1 MSNSWD
7 ELLRMLVRANPQDF
21 VSLVSSGTHYLSDI
35 TQKLI
40 TRTIEADFLC
50 KAVRNNQEVVVH
62 IEFQRAQ
69 DENMGKRM
77 WEYNCI
83 TSFLTRLP
91 VCSSVIYL
99 WKDSNIVEPPYRVT
113 LIDGKVIHILYYDN
127 IFLWEMPPE
136 ILKQKGLEGLL
147 PLLPLTKDANKTRD
161 QVVGD
166 MINGLRAVGKEDLL
180 ALGYIIAGRVYD
192 TEDDQQW
199 LKRRFEMFH
208 GPLEESW
215 PYREIVQ
222 KGYEK
227 GIAQG
232 IEKGIE
238 QGIEQGI
245 EKGIEQGIEQ
255 GELRALRPVLVR
267 MMERRFTE
275 LTHLA
280 QQQAE
285 RITSPILLSSL
296 IDKLFTVQ
304 TSEQAR
310 HMLMEIE
317 QTPDSHL

>member
-40 TRTIEADFLC
+40 TRTVEADFLC
-50 KAVRNNQEVVVH
+50 KAVREGQEVVVH
-62 IEFQRAQ
+62 IEFQRSQ

-83 TSFLTRLP
+83 TSFLTHLP

-99 WKDSNIVEPPYRVT
+99 WKESNIVEPPYKVT
-113 LIDGKVIHILYYDN
+113 LVDGKVIHILYYDN

-147 PLLPLTKDANKTRD
+147 PLLPLTKGADKKRD
-161 QVVGD
+161 VVISD
-166 MINGLRAVGKEDLL
+166 MINGLRAVGKDDLL
-180 ALGYIIAGRVYD
+180 ALGYTIAARVYD
-192 TEDDQQW
+192 TEDDQRW
-199 LKRRFEMFH
+199 IKRRFAMFH

-215 PYREIVQ
+215 AYREIIQ

-227 GIAQG
+227 GI
-232 IEKGIE
+232 EE
-238 QGIEQGI
+238 
-245 EKGIEQGIEQ
+245 
-255 GELRALRPVLVR
+255 GELKALRPVLVR
-267 MMERRFTE
+267 IVEGRFAE
-275 LTHLA
+275 LIPLA
-280 QQQAE
+280 QQQVE
-285 RITSPILLSSL
+285 RITSPGLLNNL
-296 IDKLFTVQ
+296 IDRLFTVQ

-310 HMLMEIE
+310 QMLMEIE
-317 QTPDSHL
+317 QTPDARS